1 METFNLLCAL
11 IAKFEHPP
19 PCAPTTTSSDTT
31 SAPKLLSKREKNAGC
46 VFVRQLMCIPSI
58 SESIAKVIVERFGN
72 LVALQEALRTPKT
85 FPALEL
91 GNKQKLGKA
100 RVQHLA
106 KHLLEQPEP
115 APCEQ
120 DEPKET

>member
-1 METFNLLCAL
+1 MGT
-11 IAKFEHPP
+11 
-19 PCAPTTTSSDTT
+19 
-31 SAPKLLSKREKNAGC
+31 APKLISKREKNADC

-58 SESIAKVIVERFGN
+58 SENIAKVIVEHFGN

-91 GNKQKLGKA
+91 GLKQKLGKA

-115 APCEQ
+115 APC
-120 DEPKET
+120 